1 MKLSIIIT
9 AYNEEKYIGRCLRA
23 LSEQQT
29 RFKYEVIVVNDG
41 STDNTQRVLT
51 QYVKKFRDIFKPYC
65 KENSGQGLSRN
76 FGIKQSIG
84 EYIGFVDADD
94 WVNQNFVE
102 LMCESAQKHNS
113 DIVVCDVHKI
123 YVARMLEEDVTSL
136 EGKKEVVDIANYI
149 RNGQSNSYSCNKIYR
164 RDIWQ
169 RYNFKKMVYEDLDVI
184 IPILSHCRMITY
196 VPVAL
201 YNYYKHAGTTTTSYK
216 DPHLFDIYTAY
227 KDILTDVNE
236 RFLREAEFCVAKRI
250 MINIDTIEFGYH
262 LGYFIQLIQQLSNH
276 FKLKQ
281 FIDQDDYVSSIYCF
295 MSVDLLKNHIFVDGK
310 VTFDSMDAYRFD
322 ETVIDMNGKT
332 FANSDLEL
340 GGIILS
346 KNIKIQSPVGYL
358 RTLGNFVI
366 FGNDNKIV
374 AVGLKQRSLIVQRMF
389 LTKHKLAVDEIL
401 EKINLLIKGE
411 ENFMF
416 DVGVYNVS
424 DLKHKLSV
432 KEVTNESSNI

>member
-1 MKLSIIIT
+1 MSNEESGVMKLSIIIT

-169 RYNFKKMVYEDLDVI
+169 RYNFKK
-184 IPILSHCRMITY
+184 
-196 VPVAL
+196 
-201 YNYYKHAGTTTTSYK
+201 
-216 DPHLFDIYTAY
+216 
-227 KDILTDVNE
+227 
-236 RFLREAEFCVAKRI
+236 
-250 MINIDTIEFGYH
+250 
-262 LGYFIQLIQQLSNH
+262 
-276 FKLKQ
+276 
-281 FIDQDDYVSSIYCF
+281 
-295 MSVDLLKNHIFVDGK
+295 
-310 VTFDSMDAYRFD
+310 
-322 ETVIDMNGKT
+322 NG
-332 FANSDLEL
+332 
-340 GGIILS
+340 
-346 KNIKIQSPVGYL
+346 V
-358 RTLGNFVI
+358 
-366 FGNDNKIV
+366 
-374 AVGLKQRSLIVQRMF
+374 
-389 LTKHKLAVDEIL
+389 
-401 EKINLLIKGE
+401 
-411 ENFMF
+411 
-416 DVGVYNVS
+416 
-424 DLKHKLSV
+424 
-432 KEVTNESSNI
+432 